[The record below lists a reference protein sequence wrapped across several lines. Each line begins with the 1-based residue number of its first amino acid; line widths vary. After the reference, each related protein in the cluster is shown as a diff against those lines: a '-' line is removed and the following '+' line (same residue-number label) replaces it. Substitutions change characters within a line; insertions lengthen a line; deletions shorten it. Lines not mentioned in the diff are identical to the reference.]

1 MSMNIAMTGATG
13 FVGAETLD
21 RALAADHS
29 VKALARSAQPP
40 RAKLKWIHGS
50 LEQPKA
56 LDKVMRDADAVIHI
70 AGVVNAPDRAGFE
83 AGNALGTV
91 AVIDAMR
98 RQGVRR
104 LIHVSSLAA
113 REPDL
118 SDYGWSKE
126 LAERHVQA
134 SGLDWTIVRPPAIYG
149 PGDRE
154 MLDLFRMAKRGFML
168 LPPGGRLSV
177 IEVGDLARLL
187 LILAAERDKSRT
199 HIYEVDDGTPE
210 GWDHRDFAA
219 ALGRAVGRASVRTH
233 ATPPWLLNAAAG
245 ADRLFR
251 GRNAKLTPD
260 RVRYYCHPDWV
271 SASLLRVPARLWEP
285 LVTTADGLKATAEA
299 YRAKG
304 WL

>member
-1 MSMNIAMTGATG
+1 MTMNIAMTGATG

-21 RALAADHS
+21 RALGAGHS
-29 VKALARSAQPP
+29 VKALARTAQPP

-50 LEQPKA
+50 LEQPRA
-56 LDKVMRDADAVIHI
+56 LDKLVRDADVVIHI
-70 AGVVNAPDRAGFE
+70 AGVVSAPDRAGFE
-83 AGNALGTV
+83 AGNALGTI

-126 LAERHVQA
+126 LAERHVKA
-134 SGLDWTIVRPPAIYG
+134 SGLDWTMVRPGGIFG
-149 PGDRE
+149 PGDRDILE
-154 MLDLFRMAKRGFML
+154 LFRMAKRGLML

-177 IEVGDLARLL
+177 IEVSDLARLL
-187 LILAAERDKSRT
+187 LALAGEREKSLT
-199 HIYEVDDGTPE
+199 HIYEVDDGTPS
-210 GWDHRDFAA
+210 GWDHQDFGQ
-219 ALGRAVGRASVRTH
+219 ALGRAVGRKTVRTF
-233 ATPPWLLNAAAG
+233 ATPPWLLHAAAR
-245 ADRLFR
+245 ADRLIR
-251 GRNAKLTPD
+251 GSKAKLTPD
-260 RVRYYCHPDWV
+260 RVRYFCHPDWV
-271 SASLLRVPARLWEP
+271 AAPTLKVPTSLWTPQIATE
-285 LVTTADGLKATAEA
+285 AGLKATAEA

>member
-1 MSMNIAMTGATG
+1 MTMNIAMTGATG

-21 RALAADHS
+21 RALGAGYS
-29 VKALARSAQPP
+29 ITALARTAQPP

-50 LEQPKA
+50 LEQPRA

-70 AGVVNAPDRAGFE
+70 AGVVNAGDRAGFE
-83 AGNALGTV
+83 VGNAMGTV

-126 LAERHVQA
+126 LAERHVKA

-154 MLDLFRMAKRGFML
+154 MLDLFRMAQRGIML
-168 LPPGGRLSV
+168 LPPGGSLSV
-177 IEVGDLARLL
+177 IEVSDLACLL
-187 LILAAERDKSRT
+187 LTLARERDRSLT
-199 HIYEVDDGTPE
+199 HIYEVDDGTQG
-210 GWDHRDFAA
+210 GWDHKDFGQAI
-219 ALGRAVGRASVRTH
+219 GRAVGRSSVRTY
-233 ATPPWLLNAAAG
+233 ATPPWLLNAAARI
-245 ADRLFR
+245 DSFVR

-260 RVRYYCHPDWV
+260 RVRYFCHPDWV
-271 SASLLRVPARLWEP
+271 SAPALRVPESLWTP
-285 LVTTADGLKATAEA
+285 QMATDAGLKAAVAA